1 MLYLQQCFQTILYT
15 LDDNILERI
24 AQNDPSFSILI
35 EANNTVNSVSVEPQ
49 QRPLTADTG
58 VQKKKIVLIVNT
70 FYSLH
75 VILNLF

>member
-1 MLYLQQCFQTILYT
+1 MLIIILYQQKYFQTILYT

-24 AQNDPSFSILI
+24 AQNDSSFSILI

-58 VQKKKIVLIVNT
+58 VQK
-70 FYSLH
+70 
-75 VILNLF
+75 